1 MDFDGTAAVFK
12 ALSDGHR
19 LKALHFLATAD
30 ASCCSTGKGICT
42 CDVQERLGL
51 SQPTTSHHMKILV
64 DTGLVTAEK
73 RSKWTY
79 YTLSAEGLHLARTA
93 VAGLLAAVPQP
104 QQQQKA
110 I

>member
-12 ALSDGHR
+12 ALGDVHR

-30 ASCCSTGKGICT
+30 ASCCSTGSGVCT
-42 CDVQERLGL
+42 CDVQEQLGL

-64 DTGLVTAEK
+64 DAGLVTAER

-79 YTLSAEGLHLARTA
+79 YVLSTQGLHLARTA
-93 VAGLLAAVPQP
+93 VGALLIAVPQTC
-104 QQQQKA
+104 QEA
-110 I
+110 V